1 MSLVSN
7 IHVHGWVK
15 GGIVTHF
22 IYKPKFIINNLTV
35 IIIMNLRNLADGS

>member
-15 GGIVTHF
+15 GGIVSHF
-22 IYKPKFIINNLTV
+22 IYIPKFIINNFTV
-35 IIIMNLRNLADGS
+35 IFIMNFRNLADVN